1 MPKAQAPLPKTKTQ
15 IIAALAEKSGA
26 TKAQAKAILEELV
39 ALAVAG
45 AKKDP
50 KGFVVPGLGK
60 LAVKKR
66 PARTGRNP
74 ATGAEIK
81 IPAAKVVKFKVLKAL
96 KDGVLGK

>member
-26 TKAQAKAILEELV
+26 TKAQTKVILDELV
-39 ALAVAG
+39 ALAVAA

-74 ATGAEIK
+74 ATGETIQIK
-81 IPAAKVVKFKVLKAL
+81 AKKVAKFTIAKAVKDAVL
-96 KDGVLGK
+96 

>member
-26 TKAQAKAILEELV
+26 TKAQAKAVLEELV

-74 ATGAEIK
+74 ATGETIQIK
-81 IPAAKVVKFKVLKAL
+81 AKKVAKFTIAKAVKDAVL
-96 KDGVLGK
+96 